1 MLFRSLHTAQNIG
14 PFIQVGQT
22 TGLAGYVANTG
33 SMTASRI
40 TPQQNPADSNTGT
53 WLVFNITNPN
63 TGINYGTYDV
73 TECSTYTTGQPLVN
87 NGHLAMGMATLLHT
101 NSLSAA
107 GASVYTIEPV
117 YFNVSKHG
125 YPTQFVTGIV
135 PVYYCSP
142 NMGNSGDTVNVNG
155 DTYTFF
161 NASITGLLMKTS

>member
-1 MLFRSLHTAQNIG
+1 MLFRS
-14 PFIQVGQT
+14 
-22 TGLAGYVANTG
+22 
-33 SMTASRI
+33 
-40 TPQQNPADSNTGT
+40 
-53 WLVFNITNPN
+53 
-63 TGINYGTYDV
+63 
-73 TECSTYTTGQPLVN
+73 LVN